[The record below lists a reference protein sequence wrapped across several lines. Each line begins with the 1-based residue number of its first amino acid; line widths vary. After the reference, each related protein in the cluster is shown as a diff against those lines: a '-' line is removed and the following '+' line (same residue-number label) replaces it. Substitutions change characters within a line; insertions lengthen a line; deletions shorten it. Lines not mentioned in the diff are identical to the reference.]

1 MHYSVGR
8 LVTNRL
14 GESRQSMH
22 EYVACPYG
30 YGIGHEDFG
39 KHDECSHCPK
49 ETKRACAED
58 WAAREI
64 MARLA
69 AINSEPL

>member
-1 MHYSVGR
+1 
-8 LVTNRL
+8 
-14 GESRQSMH
+14 MH